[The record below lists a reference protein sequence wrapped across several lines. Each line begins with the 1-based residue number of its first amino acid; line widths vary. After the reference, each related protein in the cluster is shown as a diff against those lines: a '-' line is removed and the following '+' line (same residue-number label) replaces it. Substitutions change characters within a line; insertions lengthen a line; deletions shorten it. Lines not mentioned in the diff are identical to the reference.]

1 MAACLPILNPNDG
14 LVYCPDGRE
23 PDCEDCDVDGA
34 E

>member
-23 PDCEDCDVDGA
+23 PDCDACEGRA
-34 E
+34 